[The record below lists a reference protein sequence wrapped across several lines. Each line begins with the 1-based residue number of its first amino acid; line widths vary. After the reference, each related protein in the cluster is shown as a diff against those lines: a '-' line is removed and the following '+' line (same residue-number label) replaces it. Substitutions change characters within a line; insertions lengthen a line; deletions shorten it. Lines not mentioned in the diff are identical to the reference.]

1 MSWTDELK
9 KEKYQGPQ
17 TKYGGYASQ
26 SINVYIRDLNH
37 HLEKLEQKFKVNP
50 NSWEDKEIETYIENM
65 RRLMD
70 KMDEKLVNEAK
81 YGNELTGR
89 ADEKW
94 LGNYSAKRN
103 SPLVENREKPSVE

>member
-9 KEKYQGPQ
+9 KEKYHGPQ

-26 SINVYIRDLNH
+26 SINIHLKDLNH
-37 HLEKLEQKFKVNP
+37 HLEQLEQKFKVNP

-65 RRLMD
+65 RRIMD

-81 YGNELTGR
+81 YGNALTGR

-103 SPLVENREKPSVE
+103 SPHVENREKPSVE